1 MSTRAS
7 FYLLESDRLNPLQVA
22 CRLAVK
28 AWENGQPVAI
38 VAGSAADAATI
49 DDLLWDTLA
58 DRFIPHNIA
67 KPGKTRFSPIVIGVN
82 DSEATRSDVTI
93 NLSEDPIRHSGSRIL
108 EIVSGAQET
117 IKRSRKKYAHYQRLG
132 YQLETHKL
140 K

>member
-7 FYLLESDRLNPLQVA
+7 FYLLESDRLNRFKVA
-22 CRLAVK
+22 CQLAVK

-38 VAGSAADAATI
+38 VAGSAGDAATI
-49 DDLLWDTLA
+49 DDLLWNIPP
-58 DRFIPHNIA
+58 DRFIPHNIT
-67 KPGKTRFSPIVIGVN
+67 KPGKHRFSPIVIGVD
-82 DSEATRSDVTI
+82 DSEATRADVTI

-108 EIVSGAQET
+108 EIVSAAQDT
-117 IKRSRKKYAHYQRLG
+117 KKRSRKKYAHYRQLG